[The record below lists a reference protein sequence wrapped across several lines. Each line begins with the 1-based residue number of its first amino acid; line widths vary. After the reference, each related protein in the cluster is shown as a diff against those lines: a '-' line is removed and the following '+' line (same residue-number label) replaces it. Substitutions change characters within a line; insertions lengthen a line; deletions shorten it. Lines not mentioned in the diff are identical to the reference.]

1 MTGYMTYGGARQL
14 FPTAGGAG
22 DVCSNPIFDTKM
34 IHSAKLSMQS
44 IDNQLAA
51 RGFESH
57 SRLRKGRPKGLPF
70 FADIHAFA
78 LCISELGSLCGG
90 LEPLGGFRFFSADSR
105 SVGRF

>member
-70 FADIHAFA
+70 LLIYMRLRCVSVSWEVFAGVWSPWAVSGFF
-78 LCISELGSLCGG
+78 
-90 LEPLGGFRFFSADSR
+90 PLTA
-105 SVGRF
+105 VL